1 MKAITFNRVVWI
13 AAIAL
18 LLVYFFL
25 DPETPGFPRCP
36 VLVFTG
42 WKCPGCGS
50 QRAFHQ
56 LLQGNLQQAMS
67 YNLLFIPALVYAG
80 IGWLLENSSLGSRF
94 PELRRKAYGFHAI
107 LLVLGITVTY
117 GVARNLM

>member
-1 MKAITFNRVVWI
+1 MKATTFRI

-18 LLVYFFL
+18 ILVYFFL

-36 VLVFTG
+36 VLIFTG

-56 LLQGNLQQAMS
+56 LLQGNFQQAMS

-80 IGWLLENSSLGSRF
+80 IGWLLENTALGARF
-94 PELRRKAYGFHAI
+94 PGLKRKVYGFYAI
-107 LLVLGITVTY
+107 LLVLGITISY
-117 GVARNLM
+117 GIARNLM